1 MSNFHIR
8 NGAKLHRLNWLAD
21 RSPKGM
27 HQSQGLM
34 VNYLYDLAV
43 VEANHEAF
51 HETKQVPMSAALRQL
66 QRSLKS

>member
-34 VNYLYDLAV
+34 VNYLYDLDSI
-43 VEANHEAF
+43 EENHDAYFDEGRVA
-51 HETKQVPMSAALRQL
+51 
-66 QRSLKS
+66 RSKNVNRLL

>member
-1 MSNFHIR
+1 
-8 NGAKLHRLNWLAD
+8 
-21 RSPKGM
+21 
-27 HQSQGLM
+27 M
-34 VNYLYDLAV
+34 VNYLYDLEG